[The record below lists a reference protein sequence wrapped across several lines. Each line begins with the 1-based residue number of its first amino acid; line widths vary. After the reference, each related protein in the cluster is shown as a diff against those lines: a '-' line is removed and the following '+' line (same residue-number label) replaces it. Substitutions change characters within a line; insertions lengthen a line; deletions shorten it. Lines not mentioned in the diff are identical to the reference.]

1 MKTRCFLFLSLIIS
15 FFIPFSLT
23 GQSYLLNSP
32 DGSTG
37 FHITAGENI
46 EYQVLYKSIA
56 IIEKSGFAA
65 YIDLK

>member
-1 MKTRCFLFLSLIIS
+1 MKTRYFLFQILIIS
-15 FFIPFSLT
+15 FFIHYSLT

-56 IIEKSGFAA
+56 VIEKSGFAF

>member
-1 MKTRCFLFLSLIIS
+1 
-15 FFIPFSLT
+15 
-23 GQSYLLNSP
+23 LNSP